1 MAYTITVTQVAVAP
15 AQKQLTQVEKR
26 HGLSLNSGRLP
37 VYAILRATKVS
48 KHHEHVPKA
57 SCFAVLLINLF
68 VSCLLHAAEANPS
81 WQTEWGNT
89 LKKAHEEGQLT
100 VYGSTKYDLLF
111 AEFQKQYPQIKVTV
125 ASTRGSDVL
134 NRLMSERRAERYLVD
149 LHLGSANASYLLYKA
164 KIIDRLKPAL
174 MLPEI
179 TDESKW
185 WGAKHRYLD
194 AEREYIFSFD
204 GEAQMLFAY
213 NTNLVNP
220 NDLKSLW
227 DLLDLKWKGRIVGLD
242 PTSQIGVGVG
252 LRFIYYNPDL
262 GAPFL
267 RRLLGE
273 MELVASRDTRQIGDW
288 LAIGHYA
295 LSVFTDPTRTGL
307 DVAKKQGLPVDWFG
321 PKAFREG
328 VPLSSST
335 GNVALMDKAPHPN
348 AARIAI
354 NWLLSRNGQLAYQRI
369 FKEPDSLRIDVPK
382 EAVPPES
389 RRTADAKYI
398 EIDRA
403 DRMDMEPIF
412 KIVDEVWKKAKRG

>member
-1 MAYTITVTQVAVAP
+1 MHIRNRGRYGSERLAIVNGSQISP
-15 AQKQLTQVEKR
+15 DCILLPGNKR
-26 HGLSLNSGRLP
+26 LDH
-37 VYAILRATKVS
+37 LRNR
-48 KHHEHVPKA
+48 
-57 SCFAVLLINLF
+57 FAALLINLF
-68 VSCLLHAAEANPS
+68 LSCTLNAAEPNLSSHA
-81 WQTEWGNT
+81 EWGNT
-89 LKKAHEEGQLT
+89 LKKAHEQGQLT
-100 VYGSTKYDLLF
+100 VYGTTKYDLLF

-125 ASTRGSDVL
+125 STTRGSDVIS
-134 NRLMSERRAERYLVD
+134 RLMSERRAGRYLVD

-164 KIIDRLKPAL
+164 KIVDRLKPVL
-174 MLPEI
+174 MLAEI

-194 AEREYIFSFD
+194 GEREYIFSFD

-227 DLLDLKWKGRIVGLD
+227 DFLDPKWKGKIVGLD
-242 PTSQIGVGVG
+242 PTNQIGIGVG
-252 LRFIYYNPDL
+252 LRFIYYNLDL

-288 LAIGHYA
+288 LAVGNYA

-335 GNVALMDKAPHPN
+335 GNVALMDKAPHPA
-348 AARIAI
+348 AARLAI
-354 NWLLSRNGQLAYQRI
+354 NWLLSRNGQSAYQRV

-382 EAVPPES
+382 EAVPQES
-389 RRTADAKYI
+389 RRTADAKYV

-412 KIVDEVWKKAKRG
+412 KIVDEVWKKGKRD